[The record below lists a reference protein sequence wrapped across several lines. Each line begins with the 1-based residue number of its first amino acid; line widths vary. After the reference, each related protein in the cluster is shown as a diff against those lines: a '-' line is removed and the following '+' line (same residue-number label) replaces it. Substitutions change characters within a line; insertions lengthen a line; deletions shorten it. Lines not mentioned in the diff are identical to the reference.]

1 MNEWSDIIW
10 SSGENLGFCWVK
22 RLGQFHNPK
31 NLAMVIG
38 SDAGE
43 LLGTMLC
50 LDGELSRNPDD
61 KTKELTKEEVE
72 DIMIYCLRICDVLA
86 MFPIET
92 MNRKLEINE
101 E

>member
-1 MNEWSDIIW
+1 
-10 SSGENLGFCWVK
+10 
-22 RLGQFHNPK
+22 
-31 NLAMVIG
+31 MVIG
-38 SDAGE
+38 SEAGE

-50 LDGELSRNPDD
+50 VDGEPSINPDD

-86 MFPIET
+86 MFPIKT

-101 E
+101 EKYLVSKSVANSTKYNRR